1 VSPSAFAEEG
11 KGARGSRPPTDVAL
25 PLGATVTI
33 VFSDIRGF
41 TEYTDQ
47 YGDEAAYRLLQQ
59 HNGAVRNQVDLFGGY
74 VVKTQGDSFM
84 VAFPTARS
92 AIQCAVSVQRV
103 LASAQTGAGTRI
115 ALGIGI
121 NTGEPIQE
129 GGDFFG
135 SPVNLAARI
144 CAAAGPGQIFVSE
157 TTRYVTGRIEAVEFV
172 DRGLHDLKGFQ
183 EPQRLYEV
191 RSLDEARG
199 AHGAGQDLSAEIA
212 ALAERCRS
220 LGAELVEASQALQG
234 TGELPAATLGRQ
246 LGALRV
252 AFGGLCS
259 RVFQRAAQAGVNITQ
274 SADRIAS
281 LAELEPL
288 LEAINQAE
296 AGRVAARERAAGE
309 DDASRQAAL
318 EAAVQRAMGVLNRVL
333 AISHPEDPGFQAL
346 LECQAKAS
354 ELRLKLSR
362 VASTN
367 RDYSAHRV
375 DEATK
380 PFADLLALVDGQDD
394 VDDERWMALEESVGR
409 VFGRQLLIAASRGR
423 LVVAG
428 GARRARAQD
437 PAPAAPPRVEPR
449 EAPTPSPTYQPAP
462 PRPAAVEVPRAEP
475 IPVETHRAEPV
486 RETRPEP
493 PADQPTGSLLPTLDP
508 RAAGVTWWSAAHREW
523 TAWKSSGMATAHALR
538 AAMSKHPYLLSV
550 PITQSAGYDEGRLAG
565 AYFVLL
571 NHVENVSPS
580 FLRHAVEEALQRAGP
595 GADPAALGPAL
606 YELLVSKGR
615 LRQTY
620 ADFVRDGMVA
630 AIPIPGV
637 WADAIVT
644 EHEDSTV
651 ITTRPSREIGD
662 AAEQSRELTD
672 VAERL
677 SEHRIALTLPALTAR
692 FFCIRR
698 GELREARDIV
708 IKLTEG
714 GEPSTAAWALS
725 LRSDQL
731 MAAPPKRCGAEGLS
745 VEGFGKNYSALW
757 LTVFNSDPE
766 LDKTYELTASLCPQ
780 GVPASTPRRSVFTG
794 RSR

>member
-1 VSPSAFAEEG
+1 M
-11 KGARGSRPPTDVAL
+11 
-25 PLGATVTI
+25 GATVTI
-33 VFSDIRGF
+33 AFSDIRGF

-47 YGDEAAYRLLQQ
+47 HGDEAAYRVLQQ
-59 HNGAVRNQVDLFGGY
+59 HNGAVRNQVDLFGGH

-92 AIQCAVSVQRV
+92 AIQCAVAIQRA
-103 LASAQTGAGTRI
+103 LTSAQTEPGTRM

-135 SPVNLAARI
+135 GPVNLAARI
-144 CAAAGPGQIFVSE
+144 CASAGPGQIFVSE
-157 TTRYVTGRIEAVEFV
+157 TTRYVTGRIEAVEFL

-191 RSLDEARG
+191 RWTDEARG
-199 AHGAGQDLSAEIA
+199 GAAAVQDLGAEIA
-212 ALAERCRS
+212 GLAERCRS
-220 LGAELVEASQALQG
+220 LGAELVEASQALHAA
-234 TGELPAATLGRQ
+234 GELPPATLGRQ
-246 LGALRV
+246 LAALRV
-252 AFGGLCS
+252 AFGALCQ

-274 SADRIAS
+274 SADRITS

-296 AGRVAARERAAGE
+296 AGRVAARERAVAE
-309 DDASRQAAL
+309 DDGFRQAAL
-318 EAAVQRAMGVLNRVL
+318 DTAVQRAIGVLNRVL
-333 AISHPEDPGFQAL
+333 GINHPEDPAFHPL

-394 VDDERWMALEESVGR
+394 VDDERWMGLEESVGR

-423 LVVAG
+423 LVLAG
-428 GARRARAQD
+428 GTRRARAD
-437 PAPAAPPRVEPR
+437 VPAP
-449 EAPTPSPTYQPAP
+449 PAP
-462 PRPAAVEVPRAEP
+462 PRAERREAPAPVPTREPAPPPPATVEAPRAQP
-475 IPVETHRAEPV
+475 PP
-486 RETRPEP
+486 ETRPDSH
-493 PADQPTGSLLPTLDP
+493 ADVSAAPSLPTLDA
-508 RAAGVTWWSAAHREW
+508 RAAGVTWWSAAHTGW

-538 AAMSKHPYLLSV
+538 AAMAKHPYLLSV
-550 PITQSAGYDEGRLAG
+550 PIAQSAAYDDGRLAG

-580 FLRHAVEEALQRAGP
+580 FLRNAVDQAVQQAGG
-595 GADPAALGPAL
+595 GADPATLGGVL
-606 YELLVSKGR
+606 YDLLVTKGR

-651 ITTRPSREIGD
+651 VMTRASREVGD
-662 AAEQSRELTD
+662 AAEQTRELKDAT
-672 VAERL
+672 ERL
-677 SEHRIALTLPALTAR
+677 AEHRFTLTLAPLTAR
-692 FFCIRR
+692 FVCVRR
-698 GELREARDIV
+698 GELREARDIA

-714 GEPSTAAWALS
+714 GEPSSAAWALT

-731 MAAPPKRCGAEGLS
+731 MSAPPKRCGAQGMS

-757 LTVFNSDPE
+757 LALFNADPE
-766 LDKTYELTASLCPQ
+766 REKAYELTVSLSPQ
-780 GVPASTPRRSVFTG
+780 GRPSAAPRRSVFTG
-794 RSR
+794 RPR